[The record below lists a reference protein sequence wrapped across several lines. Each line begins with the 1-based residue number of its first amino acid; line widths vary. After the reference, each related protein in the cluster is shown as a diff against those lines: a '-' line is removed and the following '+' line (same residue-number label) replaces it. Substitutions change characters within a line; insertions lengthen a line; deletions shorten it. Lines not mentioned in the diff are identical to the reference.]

1 MSSSLSTLSA
11 SSSCRFQAVAAS
23 VSSLY
28 VRSTTELCFS
38 TFVESPSILVSKTES
53 LLLIATYTPHAAK
66 TAESTADAMGTTRV
80 DISSSITRPT

>member
-1 MSSSLSTLSA
+1 MSSNLSTRSA
-11 SSSCRFQAVAAS
+11 SSSWRFHAVAAS

-38 TFVESPSILVSKTES
+38 TFVESPSILVSSTDNR
-53 LLLIATYTPHAAK
+53 LLIATYTPHAAK
-66 TAESTADAMGTTRV
+66 TAESTADAMGTTSV